1 VFELA
6 DTRPVTLLFLL
17 LGSVFADIGH
27 WVARVVGRIAD
38 ISPYWLALAL
48 ALKTAES
55 ALIGLV
61 WRNILRASY
70 PGSEVT
76 FKTAWGASQ
85 GGTAINAVV
94 PAQGGTAAMIGILR
108 ARVPGSTV
116 SGLAVATVVEAIFF
130 TAVSVLLVIAVLFL
144 RPHTVSK
151 GSPADETGGFLTS
164 HPWVV
169 AAAVAAVLVI
179 LHFLWP
185 RLKPR
190 LLDEWRKAKQGAQ
203 IFRDR
208 RRYARDVALPSAG
221 SYACRIGVNV
231 VFMAAFQIP
240 ITVFTI
246 FLVASSHTLSQ
257 LFAITPGGVG
267 QTQALDIATLRRYAS
282 SHDVAAF
289 SITQDSLITLWNV
302 VLGVIVM
309 LWAFGWQ
316 QMKTLLRRHPPKA
329 DVGATA
335 PP

>member
-1 VFELA
+1 MRVA
-6 DTRPVTLLFLL
+6 DTRLVATIILVLA
-17 LGSVFADIGH
+17 SVFDDAWH
-27 WVARVVGRIAD
+27 WVAHVVERIAD

-48 ALKTAES
+48 ALKTVES

-70 PGSEVT
+70 PRSGVT

-85 GGTAINAVV
+85 GGTAINAVL

-108 ARVPGSTV
+108 ASVPGSTV
-116 SGLAVATVVEAIFF
+116 SGLGVATVVEAIFF
-130 TAVSVLLVIAVLFL
+130 TAVSVLMVISVAFL
-144 RPHTVSK
+144 RPGTVSK
-151 GSPADETGGFLTS
+151 GSPAEESGGFLAS

-169 AAAVAAVLVI
+169 PAAIAAVLVI
-179 LHFLWP
+179 LYFVWP

-190 LLDEWRKAKQGAQ
+190 LVDEWRKAKQGAQ

-221 SYACRIGVNV
+221 SYACRTGVNV

-240 ITVFTI
+240 VTPYTVL
-246 FLVASSHTLSQ
+246 LVASSHTLSQ

-267 QTQALDIATLRRYAS
+267 QTQALDVATLRRYAS

-289 SITQDSLITLWNV
+289 SITQDSVITLWNV
-302 VLGVIVM
+302 VLGVAVM
-309 LWAFGWQ
+309 LWAFGWH
-316 QMKTLLRRHPPKA
+316 QMRTLLSRHGSRA
-329 DVGATA
+329 DAGATQ
-335 PP
+335 P